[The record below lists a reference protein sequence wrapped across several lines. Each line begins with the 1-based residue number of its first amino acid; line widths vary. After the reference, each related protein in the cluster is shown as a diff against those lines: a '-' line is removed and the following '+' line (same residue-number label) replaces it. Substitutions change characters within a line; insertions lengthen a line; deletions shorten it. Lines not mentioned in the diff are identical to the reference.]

1 MLTVIGL
8 TTRTAWTF
16 ASGDTFIYFVKP
28 AVNNGLIAAVS
39 LLSLAT
45 ARPVVARLAADFYPM
60 SDDVA
65 KRPRVQRLF
74 WHLTLIWAVVCLA
87 MAVVRREGLLTSS

>member
-1 MLTVIGL
+1 M
-8 TTRTAWTF
+8 
-16 ASGDTFIYFVKP
+16 
-28 AVNNGLIAAVS
+28 NNGVIALVS

-60 SDDVA
+60 DEDIA

-74 WHLTLIWAVVCLA
+74 WRLTLLWAVVCLVKA
-87 MAVVRREGLLTSS
+87 LATIWLLQSQTLPPSSW